1 MTDGSKPDGPASIP
15 PAQKAAEE
23 DFASLFAA
31 SEQGKGKGTRRGRG
45 PRYTV
50 GDRVEGRV
58 VSLGQQVAVVELPD
72 GAEGTLDMVE
82 LRDPSGQV
90 TLRVGDTV
98 DARVA
103 EVGEKAGSV
112 TLRRAPMRGTD
123 ARHGLTEAAA
133 AGLPVDGLVT
143 AVNKGGLEVTVAGAR
158 AFCPTSQIDLRPV
171 ADPAALVGQRLS
183 FRITKLEEDR
193 RGTNIVL
200 SRRALLEDEQRARAA
215 LTRDKL
221 VVGAVLPGV
230 VTGLKDFGAFVDLGG
245 IDGLL
250 PASEIG
256 YQRGTRPADV
266 LSIGQPVTVQILRI
280 EKRTPDQ
287 RSDQRP
293 DPRPDPARL
302 PGRSDHR
309 QRPSEQIT
317 LSLKSLERDPWVDAA
332 QTLAPGAAMRGKI
345 TRVEPFGAFVELL
358 PGVEGLIH
366 VSELGAGRHLQHA
379 RDVAKPGGELEVT
392 VLSIDLEK
400 RRISLGLANGE
411 ERVDDEGRAAVV
423 RAAAPTKGMGTL
435 GDLIKGK
442 LAPPRRS

>member
-1 MTDGSKPDGPASIP
+1 MTDGFKPDGPASIP
-15 PAQKAAEE
+15 PVKKAAEE

-31 SEQGKGKGTRRGRG
+31 SEQGKGTKRGRG
-45 PRYTV
+45 PRYAV

-200 SRRALLEDEQRARAA
+200 SRRVLLEDEQRARAA
-215 LTRDKL
+215 VTRDKL

-266 LSIGQPVTVQILRI
+266 LSIGQAVTVQILRI
-280 EKRTPDQ
+280 EKRAQ
-287 RSDQRP
+287 

-302 PGRSDHR
+302 PSRADHR

-366 VSELGAGRHLQHA
+366 ISELGAGRHLQHA
-379 RDVAKPGGELEVT
+379 RDVAKPGAELEVM

-411 ERVDDEGRAAVV
+411 DRVDDEGRAAVI

-435 GDLIKGK
+435 GDLLKSK
-442 LAPPRRS
+442 LGPPR